1 MKSHGAPEIA
11 ASISRRTAIGFGV
24 ASGLALASFP
34 AEDLLAK
41 TPPGLQ
47 ERDMS
52 PELKAA
58 YTFAI
63 KKDVRCGPGYFAVL
77 YPDDNF
83 AGDPVLIGKPPLLS
97 FPKLQAGT
105 MPFGWGAKSGSIVV
119 GPSAVLR
126 LIHKVNDQDVH
137 VTLLPCESMAA
148 MRTVGINDGVSSWKL
163 YPAGDLRPPY

>member
-1 MKSHGAPEIA
+1 MKSNA
-11 ASISRRTAIGFGV
+11 ASETTPPVSRRTAIGFGV

-34 AEDLLAK
+34 AEDLRGK

-47 ERDMS
+47 EREMS

-105 MPFGWGAKSGSIVV
+105 MPLRWGAKAGSIVV

-126 LIHKVNDQDVH
+126 LVHKVNDQDVH
-137 VTLLPCESMAA
+137 ITLLPCESMAA
-148 MRTVGINDGVSSWKL
+148 MRTVGINDGVSSWRL
-163 YPAGDLRPPY
+163 YFTGDLRPPY

>member
-1 MKSHGAPEIA
+1 MNIEGAPEGA
-11 ASISRRTAIGFGV
+11 ASVSRRTAIGFGV
-24 ASGLALASFP
+24 ASGLALASLP
-34 AEDLLAK
+34 AEDLLGK
-41 TPPGLQ
+41 TPPSIQ

-58 YTFAI
+58 YTFAV
-63 KKDVRCGPGYFAVL
+63 KKNPLCGPGYFAVL

-105 MPFGWGAKSGSIVV
+105 MPPGWGAKSGSIVV

-137 VTLLPCESMAA
+137 ITLLPCESMATV
-148 MRTVGINDGVSSWKL
+148 RSVGINDGVSSWKL
-163 YPAGDLRPPY
+163 YFAFDMRPPY